1 MSRHFLMSVPI
12 FIVDILM
19 GAKMTE
25 TISKKTK
32 APIIISVLLIGGLA
46 MAPLSIYAESDDDND
61 DNDDNDDDNNPLQFS
76 DLGDT
81 FVQEENV
88 QGRTITGSAER

>member
-1 MSRHFLMSVPI
+1 
-12 FIVDILM
+12 
-19 GAKMTE
+19 MTE

-46 MAPLSIYAESDDDND
+46 MASLSVYAESDDDND
-61 DNDDNDDDNNPLQFS
+61 DNDDNPLEFS

-81 FVQEENV
+81 SPVQEENV
-88 QGRTITGSAER
+88 QGRTITGSAEG

>member
-61 DNDDNDDDNNPLQFS
+61 DDNPLQFS

-81 FVQEENV
+81 SPVQEENV

>member
-1 MSRHFLMSVPI
+1 MI
-12 FIVDILM
+12 
-19 GAKMTE
+19 E

-32 APIIISVLLIGGLA
+32 APVIISVFVLIGGLA
-46 MAPLSIYAESDDDND
+46 MAPLSVFAESDDDNE
-61 DNDDNDDDNNPLQFS
+61 DNDDNEDDNPLQFS

-88 QGRTITGSAER
+88 QGRTITGSVER

>member
-1 MSRHFLMSVPI
+1 
-12 FIVDILM
+12 M
-19 GAKMTE
+19 GVKMTE
-25 TISKKTK
+25 TVSKKTK

-46 MAPLSIYAESDDDND
+46 MAPMSVYAESDDDND
-61 DNDDNDDDNNPLQFS
+61 DNDDDNPLQFS

-81 FVQEENV
+81 SPVQEENV

>member
-1 MSRHFLMSVPI
+1 
-12 FIVDILM
+12 M
-19 GAKMTE
+19 GVKMTE
-25 TISKKTK
+25 TVSKKTK

-46 MAPLSIYAESDDDND
+46 MAPMSIYAESDDDND
-61 DNDDNDDDNNPLQFS
+61 DNDDDNPLQFS

-81 FVQEENV
+81 SPVQEENV

>member
-1 MSRHFLMSVPI
+1 
-12 FIVDILM
+12 M
-19 GAKMTE
+19 GVKMTE
-25 TISKKTK
+25 TVSKKTK

-46 MAPLSIYAESDDDND
+46 MAPMSIYAESD
-61 DNDDNDDDNNPLQFS
+61 DNDDNDDDNPLQFS

-81 FVQEENV
+81 SPVQEENV

>member
-1 MSRHFLMSVPI
+1 MI
-12 FIVDILM
+12 
-19 GAKMTE
+19 E

-32 APIIISVLLIGGLA
+32 APVIISVFVLIGGLA
-46 MAPLSIYAESDDDND
+46 MAPLSVYAESDDDND
-61 DNDDNDDDNNPLQFS
+61 DKDEDNPVQFS

-88 QGRTITGSAER
+88 QGRTITGSVER

>member
-1 MSRHFLMSVPI
+1 
-12 FIVDILM
+12 M
-19 GAKMTE
+19 GVKMTE
-25 TISKKTK
+25 TVSKKTK

-46 MAPLSIYAESDDDND
+46 MVPMSVYAESDDDND
-61 DNDDNDDDNNPLQFS
+61 DNDDDNPLQFS

-81 FVQEENV
+81 SPVQEENV

>member
-1 MSRHFLMSVPI
+1 
-12 FIVDILM
+12 M
-19 GAKMTE
+19 GVKMTE
-25 TISKKTK
+25 TVSKKTK

-46 MAPLSIYAESDDDND
+46 MAPMSVYAESDDDND
-61 DNDDNDDDNNPLQFS
+61 DDNPLQFS

-81 FVQEENV
+81 SPVQEENV

>member
-1 MSRHFLMSVPI
+1 
-12 FIVDILM
+12 M
-19 GAKMTE
+19 GVKMTE
-25 TISKKTK
+25 TVSKKTK

-46 MAPLSIYAESDDDND
+46 MAPMSIYAESDDDND
-61 DNDDNDDDNNPLQFS
+61 DDNPLQFS

-81 FVQEENV
+81 SPVQEENV

>member
-1 MSRHFLMSVPI
+1 MI
-12 FIVDILM
+12 
-19 GAKMTE
+19 E

-32 APIIISVLLIGGLA
+32 APVIISVFVLIGGLA
-46 MAPLSIYAESDDDND
+46 MAPLSVFAESDDDND
-61 DNDDNDDDNNPLQFS
+61 DDNPLQFS

-88 QGRTITGSAER
+88 QGRTITGSVER